1 MTDHDHPAVPREG
14 DDPVWD
20 ALAKQPSMDVD
31 TWRREN
37 IRLLAR
43 AELGQEPRGGS
54 RSINSIYDRF
64 VEPALV
70 TMVSGSWLLW
80 TVQRVLTIHGG

>member
-1 MTDHDHPAVPREG
+1 MNNHEHPEVRREG

-20 ALAKQPSMDVD
+20 ALKRQPSMDLEP
-31 TWRREN
+31 WRREN

-43 AELGQEPRGGS
+43 AELGRESRGGS
-54 RSINSIYDRF
+54 SSINSIYDRF

-80 TVQRVLTIHGG
+80 TVQRVLTIYGG